1 MFFLSSCP
9 ARFVVPPS
17 EGREKIWSLPKL
29 GLPNGKTFDEFNLKI
44 KLEKRTLKK
53 LGLWLLLVR
62 RGDDY
67 DLEGC
72 FCGAGGISFFFFL
85 DIVCVQ
91 FVKIY
96 PVVCLQY
103 GYYSAC
109 LLYFDNK

>member
-1 MFFLSSCP
+1 MIMTWKGVS
-9 ARFVVPPS
+9 AV
-17 EGREKIWSLPKL
+17 
-29 GLPNGKTFDEFNLKI
+29 
-44 KLEKRTLKK
+44 LE
-53 LGLWLLLVR
+53 V
-62 RGDDY
+62 
-67 DLEGC
+67 
-72 FCGAGGISFFFFL
+72 FHFFFFL